1 MSTSNDG
8 ASSTITVS
16 SPSPSI
22 GSGSILG
29 SVGTVVPDATT
40 LLYIVLSGFPVTSGT
55 CTTVYVA
62 VITAF
67 PAEIAGVT
75 ISPSSFSTAGLAA
88 LKYPTIKFPSVFFS
102 NVVCSSSF
110 IVNDSIVNP
119 FSCSSTTMS
128 SMSKLPVLA
137 IVIVYSITSP
147 TLTFT
152 FPFSSFSTFSPFLV
166 MLDAVFTTSKFPVS
180 FLSSF
185 VGVPATSPIFLI
197 FPLILSISTT
207 NSFDTVAVSVPLA
220 PNCTVQLTDVI
231 FSSNEISFPSTEIN
245 FVPVGIL
252 SDIYVEPSA
261 SPVFVTVIVYLILSP
276 IFAVSTTSP
285 FLVITLDLLF
295 VIIAVFVGSPS
306 LLSLPFA
313 IAVFAIVPV
322 VGTSTTFPVPS
333 TTIFP
338 FSSLSGIISFTFTV
352 NLTITDFASSFSSCP
367 GTDTT
372 HFTPTTSSFLSLIS
386 VPFTIL

>member
-1 MSTSNDG
+1 MLTSNDG

-67 PAEIAGVT
+67 PAGIAGVT
-75 ISPSSFSTAGLAA
+75 TSPSSFSITFLAA
-88 LKYPTIKFPSVFFS
+88 LKYPTTNFPSVFFS
-102 NVVCSSSF
+102 IDCSSPST
-110 IVNDSIVNP
+110 VNDSIVNP
-119 FSCSSTTMS
+119 ISCSSTTTS
-128 SMSKLPVLA
+128 LISKLPVLV

-147 TLTFT
+147 TSTFT
-152 FPFSSFSTFSPFLV
+152 FPSSSFSTFSPFLL

-185 VGVPATSPIFLI
+185 VGVPPTSPMFLI
-197 FPLILSISTT
+197 SPLMLSISTT

-220 PNCTVQLTDVI
+220 PNCTVQLTDVS
-231 FSSNEISFPSTEIN
+231 FSSDEISFPSTEIN
-245 FVPVGIL
+245 FVPAGIL
-252 SDIYVEPSA
+252 SDIYVEPST

-322 VGTSTTFPVPS
+322 VGTSTTLPVSS
-333 TTIFP
+333 TTC
-338 FSSLSGIISFTFTV
+338 IISFTFTV

-372 HFTPTTSSFLSLIS
+372 HFTPTVSSFLSLIS